1 MSDDPGHAEPVQVQ
15 PHDPVRATRR
25 RIARWARIA
34 TRTGYACYGASSVA
48 VVWGATR
55 GFGAA
60 ASAVGTAGLVAGSV
74 LLAPAIV
81 VTYAVRAA
89 EKEDRAAGL

>member
-1 MSDDPGHAEPVQVQ
+1 MSDDPGHAEPVQVP